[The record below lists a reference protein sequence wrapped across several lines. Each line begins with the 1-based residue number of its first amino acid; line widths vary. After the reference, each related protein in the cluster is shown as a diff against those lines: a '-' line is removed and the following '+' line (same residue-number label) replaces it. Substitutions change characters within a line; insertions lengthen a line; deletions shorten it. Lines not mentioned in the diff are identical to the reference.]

1 MVFEKSLLC
10 TLTLDEYL
18 DLYLIRVDGLRRR
31 ISCAVEREHG
41 LEYSLIRETFQ
52 MSRLITRRRS
62 VTNAPPA
69 LSPSTAPAVSAPL
82 IGEPTPFI
90 EATATTSQVPLSSTS
105 SVSVQFLNARRP
117 HRRRRDSESS
127 IHSSSSSRVEDGG
140 SPPAKKNTRGPNRM
154 LKAAQMVRLSASL
167 IKIAY
172 DSRHRGAAT
181 SQQHSIVVTSCGYV
195 IKNCCPMQWK
205 SWAEIPEET
214 KILVRDKL
222 SVNFDFKDISPEV
235 ITYLD
240 ETFANRYKNW
250 KSDLH
255 AHFKIWGDVE
265 TARLQG
271 CPSELAD
278 RREDWEWLCNHFT
291 DPKFVKKSIAGK
303 IARESKTLL
312 HHSGSK
318 PFSYRLEARRE
329 EGSKFPEIDV
339 FNDVYVQPGDE
350 RPASM
355 VEKRDVVLQEATSQL
370 PPDTPIEDVTV
381 SDDAGF
387 EIMTEVLNQ
396 KFGRRHGKVVRGM
409 GKARVRET
417 GASSSRSTTGE
428 VNALKEEV
436 TTLKGQLVAQNEQM
450 KVQNEQLRAENEQM
464 KAQVRTHDDKMNMIL
479 QALAI
484 SGLQIQMPSP
494 DLVPPSTSQP
504 FHPTD
509 T

>member
-1 MVFEKSLLC
+1 MLVFEKSLLC

-140 SPPAKKNTRGPNRM
+140 SPPA
-154 LKAAQMVRLSASL
+154 
-167 IKIAY
+167 
-172 DSRHRGAAT
+172 
-181 SQQHSIVVTSCGYV
+181 
-195 IKNCCPMQWK
+195 
-205 SWAEIPEET
+205 
-214 KILVRDKL
+214 
-222 SVNFDFKDISPEV
+222 
-235 ITYLD
+235 
-240 ETFANRYKNW
+240 
-250 KSDLH
+250 
-255 AHFKIWGDVE
+255 
-265 TARLQG
+265 
-271 CPSELAD
+271 
-278 RREDWEWLCNHFT
+278 
-291 DPKFVKKSIAGK
+291 
-303 IARESKTLL
+303 
-312 HHSGSK
+312 
-318 PFSYRLEARRE
+318 
-329 EGSKFPEIDV
+329 
-339 FNDVYVQPGDE
+339 
-350 RPASM
+350 
-355 VEKRDVVLQEATSQL
+355 
-370 PPDTPIEDVTV
+370 
-381 SDDAGF
+381 
-387 EIMTEVLNQ
+387 
-396 KFGRRHGKVVRGM
+396 
-409 GKARVRET
+409 
-417 GASSSRSTTGE
+417 
-428 VNALKEEV
+428 
-436 TTLKGQLVAQNEQM
+436 
-450 KVQNEQLRAENEQM
+450 
-464 KAQVRTHDDKMNMIL
+464 
-479 QALAI
+479 I

>member
-1 MVFEKSLLC
+1 MHGGLIGVAVIRSLLF
-10 TLTLDEYL
+10 TVPRHPE
-18 DLYLIRVDGLRRR
+18 LRM
-31 ISCAVEREHG
+31 G
-41 LEYSLIRETFQ
+41 
-52 MSRLITRRRS
+52 
-62 VTNAPPA
+62 
-69 LSPSTAPAVSAPL
+69 APL
-82 IGEPTPFI
+82 
-90 EATATTSQVPLSSTS
+90 
-105 SVSVQFLNARRP
+105 QFFWA
-117 HRRRRDSESS
+117 
-127 IHSSSSSRVEDGG
+127 
-140 SPPAKKNTRGPNRM
+140 AKKNTRGPNRI
-154 LKAAQMVRLSASL
+154 LKAAQMVRLFASL

-195 IKNCCPMQWK
+195 IKNCCPMQWE

-291 DPKFVKKSIAGK
+291 DPKFAVYCSGVKA
-303 IARESKTLL
+303 LL

-329 EGSKFPEIDV
+329 EDSKFPEIDM

-350 RPASM
+350 TSEQLYASM
-355 VEKRDVVLQEATSQL
+355 VEKRVVVLQEATSQL

-381 SDDAGF
+381 PEDAGF
-387 EIMTEVLNQ
+387 EIMIEVLNQ

-409 GKARVRET
+409 GKAHFRFSFFSVRFF
-417 GASSSRSTTGE
+417 STSVRFGFSVFFGFRFFEPTPT
-428 VNALKEEV
+428 LKEEV
-436 TTLKGQLVAQNEQM
+436 TTLKGQLIAQNEQM

-464 KAQVRTHDDKMNMIL
+464 KAQVRTQDDKMNMIL
-479 QALAI
+479 QALAM
-484 SGLQIQMPSP
+484 SGLQNQMPSP

>member
-1 MVFEKSLLC
+1 
-10 TLTLDEYL
+10 
-18 DLYLIRVDGLRRR
+18 
-31 ISCAVEREHG
+31 
-41 LEYSLIRETFQ
+41 

-82 IGEPTPFI
+82 IGERTPFT

-117 HRRRRDSESS
+117 HRRLCDSESS

-195 IKNCCPMQWK
+195 IKNCCPMQWE

-222 SVNFDFKDISPEV
+222 SVNFDFKDLSPEV

-250 KSDLH
+250 KCDLH
-255 AHFKIWGDVE
+255 AHFQIWGDVE

-291 DPKFVKKSIAGK
+291 DPKFVKSIAGK

-312 HHSGSK
+312 HHSG
-318 PFSYRLEARRE
+318 
-329 EGSKFPEIDV
+329 
-339 FNDVYVQPGDE
+339 
-350 RPASM
+350 
-355 VEKRDVVLQEATSQL
+355 
-370 PPDTPIEDVTV
+370 
-381 SDDAGF
+381 
-387 EIMTEVLNQ
+387 
-396 KFGRRHGKVVRGM
+396 
-409 GKARVRET
+409 
-417 GASSSRSTTGE
+417 
-428 VNALKEEV
+428 
-436 TTLKGQLVAQNEQM
+436 
-450 KVQNEQLRAENEQM
+450 
-464 KAQVRTHDDKMNMIL
+464 
-479 QALAI
+479 
-484 SGLQIQMPSP
+484 
-494 DLVPPSTSQP
+494 
-504 FHPTD
+504 
-509 T
+509 